1 MRDQSGRGG
10 KMLRDVPVGMLGQ
23 AMRRVLGCCFLW
35 VAIAS
40 SGMEAQT
47 EIPAWCRALPHP
59 AFSNLE
65 RVPVKDSWFEV
76 YQVAPNVFA
85 IYEPHQEEEA
95 ISFLILGSMRAL
107 LWDTGMGIGNLKALT
122 ARLTR
127 LPIAVLNSHTHDD
140 HVGDNWQFATVYSM
154 DTDFGRHNALGSRED
169 AQAEIE
175 PGEICGSLPAGFDRK
190 AYATRP
196 WKISSFL
203 HDGDWI
209 DLGGRRLQI
218 IATPGHTPDSI
229 SLFEPGGGL
238 LFTGDTYYPGAIWL
252 YRPETDLA
260 AYDRSIRRLA
270 GLAPKVKLVLGSHNV
285 PVASP
290 AVLQQLVVAFE
301 MVRNGKVAPA
311 PAGTGK
317 VIYTEGDISFLMSAP
332 QGGVR

>member
-1 MRDQSGRGG
+1 
-10 KMLRDVPVGMLGQ
+10 MLREVPAGMLGL
-23 AMRRVLGCCFLW
+23 AMGRVLSLCFLW
-35 VAIAS
+35 VAIAA
-40 SGMEAQT
+40 SGVAAQT

-59 AFSNLE
+59 TFRTIE

-76 YQVAPNVFA
+76 YRVAPKVFA

-95 ISFLILGSMRAL
+95 ISFLIVGSTRAL
-107 LWDTGMGIGNLKALT
+107 LWDTGLGIGNLKALT

-127 LPIAVLNSHTHDD
+127 LPIVVLNSHTHDD

-154 DTDFGRHNALGSRED
+154 DTDFSRNDALGSRED

-218 IATPGHTPDSI
+218 IATPGHTPDAI
-229 SLFEPGGGL
+229 SLFEPRDRL
-238 LFTGDTYYPGAIWL
+238 LFTGDTYYPGAVWL
-252 YRPETDLA
+252 YRPETNLA
-260 AYDRSIRRLA
+260 AYERSIRRLA
-270 GLAPKVKLVLGSHNV
+270 ALAPKVRLVLGSHNV

-290 AVLQQLVVAFE
+290 AVLRQLVVAFE
-301 MVRNGKVAPA
+301 TVRSSKVAPA

-317 VIYTEGDISFLMSAP
+317 VLYTVGDISFLMSAP